1 MFCNNFSH
9 LLFRLTY
16 IKSKSCSWSFQLS
29 HFIEKVEQVV
39 ILTVF
44 RSLKTTILLLSAH
57 SQLSSVHGNLSD
69 LFLHSQSSGVH
80 GNLSVLVPHSQL
92 SSVHGY
98 LSVVSSISPLSVVQ
112 CSWLLVS
119 SIFTTLSCQLNIVTC
134 QLCNQVIWKLL
145 SSGSAQSTFA
155 LTVATLAK
163 ANLPISFSYLSSKE
177 V

>member
-39 ILTVF
+39 ILTLF

-80 GNLSVLVPHSQL
+80 GNLSDLFLHSQSSGVHGNLSVLVPHSQL
-92 SSVHGY
+92 SSVHVY
-98 LSVVSSISPLSVVQ
+98 LSVVSSISPLSVV
-112 CSWLLVS
+112 
-119 SIFTTLSCQLNIVTC
+119 
-134 QLCNQVIWKLL
+134 
-145 SSGSAQSTFA
+145 
-155 LTVATLAK
+155 
-163 ANLPISFSYLSSKE
+163 
-177 V
+177 